1 MTMDDEVLRNYRR
14 WVELDEA
21 GNEEDADG
29 ICRSMFTAVD
39 ADPLVPLDFASRTME
54 AIAADT
60 ERHAV
65 RVKQMRRAL
74 TVAGVLAA
82 AAAVYFGSGLAVSAA
97 SSLLTRT
104 FDLLIAVIVNSA
116 SGIQAGAGIW
126 GVFGSIGRATSAFVS
141 DPKITVVLLVLQ
153 GLAIGALITLQRLL
167 GSDGESFK

>member
-21 GNEEDADG
+21 GNEEDADAT
-29 ICRSMFTAVD
+29 CRSMFTAVD
-39 ADPLVPLDFASRTME
+39 ADPLVSLDFASRTMK

-60 ERHAV
+60 ERHAA
-65 RVKQMRRAL
+65 RVKQMRRTL

-104 FDLLIAVIVNSA
+104 FDLLIAVIVNGA

-141 DPKITVVLLVLQ
+141 DPKITVVLLILQ